1 MPKTFNFRS
10 NLSTISAS
18 FTLPTPNRNSKFVVF
33 AVPLADETRHL
44 MSTEEFDAMWDD
56 AILINVA
63 RGPVVDQ
70 ETLVDALKAGESR
83 VATLDV
89 FEAESLPAEFPL

>member
-1 MPKTFNFRS
+1 
-10 NLSTISAS
+10 
-18 FTLPTPNRNSKFVVF
+18 
-33 AVPLADETRHL
+33 

-56 AILINVA
+56 VILINVA